1 MNIAVIGATG
11 ATGLEFLQQALEAG
25 HNLTALV
32 RSPEKV
38 TIQHP
43 NLQIIKGS
51 ALEINDVAKAV
62 TGQDAIF
69 IALGTGKDAIKSTI
83 RQDGT
88 RVVVDALKQ
97 SGEKPFLVVMSSL
110 GTNESFRQVRF
121 YWRMSLPF
129 ILGNVFADHA
139 VQEEIVRESGLPHIF
154 LRPTNLGEDA
164 PIGNITPITPPKM
177 VPVWPAV
184 TRADVVTYALQVL
197 QNPSAAPEAVA
208 LAKAH

>member
-11 ATGLEFLQQALEAG
+11 ATGLEFLRQALEAG

-43 NLQIIKGS
+43 NLHVIKGN
-51 ALEINDVAKAV
+51 ALDIDDVSRAV
-62 TGQDAIF
+62 SGKDAVF

-88 RVVVDALKQ
+88 RAVVDALKKT
-97 SGEKPFLVVMSSL
+97 GEKPFLVVMSSL
-110 GTNESFRQVRF
+110 GTNESFRQMRF
-121 YWRMSLPF
+121 YWRLSLPF
-129 ILGNVFADHA
+129 VLGNAFADHA

-154 LRPTNLGEDA
+154 LRPTNLGENE
-164 PIGNITPITPPKM
+164 PSNEITPTSPPTM
-177 VPVWPAV
+177 VPVLPAV
-184 TRADVVTYALQVL
+184 TRADVVSYALTVL
-197 QNPSAAPEAVA
+197 QNPSNAPEAVA
-208 LAKAH
+208 LTK